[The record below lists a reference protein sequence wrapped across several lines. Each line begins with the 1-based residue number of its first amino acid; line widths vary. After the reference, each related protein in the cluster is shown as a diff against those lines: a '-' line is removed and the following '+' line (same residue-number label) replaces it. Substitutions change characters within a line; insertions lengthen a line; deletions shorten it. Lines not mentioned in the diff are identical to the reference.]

1 MVTMLKDLMLENI
14 TYQKVSLKIRTWPS
28 TEKTFIFNSIN
39 FDIKRYKE
47 TRKLIAAQGEDYTTG
62 CLLDYKYIKNHYR
75 LITVDL
81 SRQKKLK

>member
-28 TEKTFIFNSIN
+28 IEKTFIFNSIN

-47 TRKLIAAQGEDYTTG
+47 TRKLTAAEGEDYTTE
-62 CLLDYKYIKNHYR
+62 CLLDYNISKI
-75 LITVDL
+75 IID
-81 SRQKKLK
+81 